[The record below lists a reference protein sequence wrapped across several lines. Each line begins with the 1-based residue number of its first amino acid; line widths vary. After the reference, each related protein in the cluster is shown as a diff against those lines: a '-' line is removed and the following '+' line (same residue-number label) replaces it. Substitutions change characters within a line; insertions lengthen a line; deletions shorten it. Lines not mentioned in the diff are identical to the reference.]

1 VAPVGDLTLVLRQ
14 TYYGLKTTSRNP
26 RAIVF
31 ALLFPVVFLLLFNSI
46 FAKDSSTISV
56 GGVELDAQ
64 TYFTA
69 GLMAYAIMLNCYS
82 TLIVSLTTQRESGQ
96 LKRYRGTP
104 VPAWTFIAALVLRSM
119 ALVTAMVIVLLAIG
133 AAAYGV
139 DIHGTA
145 IVGLIVYAVL
155 GTATMC
161 ALGIAVS
168 AFAPNADA
176 AGVIGPFSA
185 VILSFISSVFI
196 PIDQLPDWLQQV
208 GRVFPLFHLAEG
220 LQITFGTTS
229 GAGLNGNNVAVL
241 AVWAIGSAIVAARSF
256 KWEPQSARG

>member
-1 VAPVGDLTLVLRQ
+1 MADLPLVLRQ
-14 TYYGLKTTSRNP
+14 TRYGLKTTRRNP

-31 ALLFPVVFLLLFNSI
+31 ALLFPVVFLFLFNSI
-46 FAKDSSTISV
+46 FASEDDRIAV
-56 GGVELDAQ
+56 GGVSLDAE

-69 GLMAYAIMLNCYS
+69 GLIAYAIMLNCYS

-104 VPAWTFIAALVLRSM
+104 VPSWTFIASLVLRSM
-119 ALVTAMVIVLLAIG
+119 ALVAVMVVVLLAIG

-139 DIHGTA
+139 EIHGSA
-145 IVGLIVYAVL
+145 IVGLVVYVVL

-168 AFAPNADA
+168 AFCPNADA
-176 AGVIGPFSA
+176 AGTIGPFSA

-196 PIDQLPDWLQQV
+196 PIDQLPQWLEEV

-220 LQITFGTTS
+220 LQVSFGVSS
-229 GAGLNGNNVAVL
+229 GTGLSADNVAVL
-241 AVWAIGSAIVAARSF
+241 GAWAIGSAIVAVRAFR
-256 KWEPQSARG
+256 WEPQGRG

>member
-1 VAPVGDLTLVLRQ
+1 MGDLSLVLRQ
-14 TYYGLKTTSRNP
+14 TYYGLKSTRRNP
-26 RAIVF
+26 RAVVF
-31 ALLFPVVFLLLFNSI
+31 ALLFPIIFLFLFNSI
-46 FAKDSSTISV
+46 FASGSNGTVDVSGTS
-56 GGVELDAQ
+56 LDPN

-69 GLMAYAIMLNCYS
+69 GLIAYAIMLNCYS

-104 VPAWTFIAALVLRSM
+104 VPSWTFIASLVLRS
-119 ALVTAMVIVLLAIG
+119 IVLVAVMVVVMLAIG

-145 IVGLIVYAVL
+145 VVGLVVYAVL

-168 AFAPNADA
+168 AFCPTADA
-176 AGVIGPFSA
+176 ASTIGPFSA

-196 PIDQLPDWLQQV
+196 PIDQLPQWLQEV
-208 GRVFPLFHLAEG
+208 GKVFPLYHLATG
-220 LQITFGTTS
+220 LQISFGTSS
-229 GAGLNGNNVAVL
+229 GTGLSADNVAVL
-241 AVWAIGSAIVAARSF
+241 ALWAIGGGIAAARNF
-256 KWEPQSARG
+256 RWEPQAARG

>member
-1 VAPVGDLTLVLRQ
+1 MSDVALVVRQ

-31 ALLFPVVFLLLFNSI
+31 AILFPVVFLLLFNSI
-46 FAKDSSTISV
+46 FASE
-56 GGVELDAQ
+56 GGDVTVNGVTVPIK

-82 TLIVSLTTQRESGQ
+82 TLLISLTTQRESGQ

-104 VPAWTFIAALVLRSM
+104 VPSWTFIASLVLRSM
-119 ALVTAMVIVLLAIG
+119 ALVAVMVVIILVIG

-139 DIHGTA
+139 DVTGTA
-145 IVGLIVYAVL
+145 IVGLVVYAVL

-161 ALGIAVS
+161 ALGIGLS

-185 VILSFISSVFI
+185 VVLSFISGVFI
-196 PIDQLPDWLQQV
+196 PIDQLPNWLEDV
-208 GRVFPLFHLAEG
+208 GRVFPLYHLSAG
-220 LQITFGTTS
+220 MQTALGTSS
-229 GAGLNGNNVAVL
+229 GTGLNGNDVLAL
-241 AVWAIGSAIVAARSF
+241 AVWAAAGLIVAVRRF
-256 KWEPQSARG
+256 RWEPQTARG